1 MSIIWYKKEKK
12 KKRKTLFLS
21 CKQARQAQPRMQD
34 LAGKHKLKITAFI
47 NVGIKARKTR
57 AETITE

>member
-1 MSIIWYKKEKK
+1 M
-12 KKRKTLFLS
+12 
-21 CKQARQAQPRMQD
+21 MQD